1 MSDSL
6 SEKVAVYTPESSMSN
21 PFRMARAMFADLWA
35 GRELAWRLAVRDIS
49 AQYRRSF
56 LGILWALILPLANT
70 VVWLF
75 LNGSGIVQLQETP
88 IPYPVYV
95 FSGTMLWAVFMASIS
110 APMQQNAANSGM
122 LAKLNFPKEALV
134 LSGIY
139 KTLFDALIKVAL
151 MLCILPVF
159 HVRPGWGLA
168 LFPLGVASLVLAGT
182 AIGLALTPIGM
193 LYADIGK
200 ALPLVL
206 QFFMYV
212 TPVVFAIPETGRLV
226 KVFLLNPV
234 TPLILNARD
243 WLTGQPPEMLGYF
256 AAVNAGAL
264 SLLLVSWMAYR
275 LCMPILVERLSA

>member
-1 MSDSL
+1 V
-6 SEKVAVYTPESSMSN
+6 KVTVYTPDSSMAN
-21 PFRMARAMFADLWA
+21 PFRMAKAMFADLWA

-70 VVWLF
+70 LVWLF
-75 LNGSGIVQLQETP
+75 LNGSGIVKLQGTP

-95 FSGTMLWAVFMASIS
+95 FTGTMLWSVFMASIS
-110 APMQQNAANSGM
+110 APMQQCAGNSGM

-134 LSGIY
+134 VSGIY
-139 KTLFDALIKVAL
+139 KNLFDAAIKVAL
-151 MLCILPVF
+151 MLCVLPVF
-159 HVRPGWGLA
+159 HVNPGWGLA
-168 LFPLGVASLVLAGT
+168 LFPVGVASLILAGT

-193 LYADIGK
+193 LYSDIGK
-200 ALPLVL
+200 GLPLVM

-212 TPVVFAIPETGRLV
+212 TPVVFAIPKTGKLA
-226 KVFLLNPV
+226 KLFLANPT

-256 AAVNAGAL
+256 AVVNAAAL
-264 SLLLVSWMAYR
+264 VLLFTAWIGYR

>member
-1 MSDSL
+1 M
-6 SEKVAVYTPESSMSN
+6 KVTVYTPESSMSN
-21 PFRMARAMFADLWA
+21 PLRMARAMFSDLWA

-70 VVWLF
+70 LVWLF

-95 FSGTMLWAVFMASIS
+95 FSGTMLWAIFMASIS
-110 APMQQNAANSGM
+110 SPMQQTAANSGM

-139 KTLFDALIKVAL
+139 KNLFDSIIKVGL

-159 HVRPGWGLA
+159 HVHPGWRLA
-168 LFPLGVASLVLAGT
+168 LFPLGVASLILAGT
-182 AIGLALTPIGM
+182 AIGLMLTPLGM
-193 LYADIGK
+193 LYSDIGK

-212 TPVVFAIPETGRLV
+212 TPVVFAIPQTGRLV
-226 KVFLLNPV
+226 KVFLINPV
-234 TPLILNARD
+234 TPLLLNARD
-243 WLTGQPPEMLGYF
+243 WLTGQPSEMMGYF
-256 AAVNAGAL
+256 AAVNVAAL
-264 SLLLVSWMAYR
+264 VVLFCAWMGYR

>member
-1 MSDSL
+1 M
-6 SEKVAVYTPESSMSN
+6 KVTVYTPESSMSN
-21 PFRMARAMFADLWA
+21 PFRMARTMFSDLWA

-70 VVWLF
+70 LVWLF
-75 LNGSGIVQLQETP
+75 LNGSGIVKLQETP

-95 FSGTMLWAVFMASIS
+95 FSGTMLWAIFMASIS
-110 APMQQNAANSGM
+110 SPMQQTAANSGM

-139 KTLFDALIKVAL
+139 KNLFDSIIKVGL

-159 HVRPGWGLA
+159 HVHPGWRLA
-168 LFPLGVASLVLAGT
+168 LFPLGVASLILAGT
-182 AIGLALTPIGM
+182 AIGLLLTPIGM
-193 LYADIGK
+193 LYSDIGR

-212 TPVVFAIPETGRLV
+212 TPVVFAIPQTGWLA
-226 KVFLLNPV
+226 KVFLVNPI
-234 TPLILNARD
+234 TPLILNARN
-243 WLTGQPPEMLGYF
+243 WLTGQPLEMLGYF
-256 AAVNAGAL
+256 ALVNAAALVVLLGA
-264 SLLLVSWMAYR
+264 WMGYR
-275 LCMPILVERLSA
+275 LCMPILLERLSA

>member
-1 MSDSL
+1 M
-6 SEKVAVYTPESSMSN
+6 KVTVYTPESSMSN

-70 VVWLF
+70 LVWLF
-75 LNGSGIVQLQETP
+75 LNGSGIVKLQETP

-95 FSGTMLWAVFMASIS
+95 FSGTMLWAIFMASIS
-110 APMQQNAANSGM
+110 SPMQQTAANSGM

-139 KTLFDALIKVAL
+139 KNLFDSIIKVAL

-159 HVRPGWGLA
+159 HVHPGWRLA
-168 LFPLGVASLVLAGT
+168 LFPLGVASLILAGT
-182 AIGLALTPIGM
+182 AIGLMLTPIGM
-193 LYADIGK
+193 LYSDIGR

-212 TPVVFAIPETGRLV
+212 TPVVFAIPQTGWLA
-226 KVFLLNPV
+226 KVFLMNPL

-243 WLTGQPPEMLGYF
+243 WLSGQPPEMLGYF
-256 AAVNAGAL
+256 ALVNAVAL
-264 SLLLVSWMAYR
+264 VLLFFAWIGYR